1 MCSQII
7 HLSHKLRVGLEMVRW
22 TVDFNKDSAVKMLAT
37 LLGLQTVLPF
47 RIWPFTRFH
56 MVSTLKTERIKN
68 DWRGFLLDFKLAEKT
83 KQESFGEMFL
93 LLLQKPILKSI
104 AATVSSF
111 QSGENQR
118 MSRFRPK
125 NILSLHKMKFYWPG
139 IWNVISLEHS
149 ETVSLARNIS
159 QDLLWA

>member
-1 MCSQII
+1 
-7 HLSHKLRVGLEMVRW
+7 MVRW
-22 TVDFNKDSAVKMLAT
+22 TVDFNKDSALKMLAT
-37 LLGLQTVLPF
+37 LLALQTFLPY

-118 MSRFRPK
+118 MLIFKTHRLSQAANLNQGFRPK